1 MADKFTK
8 TEEPAGLEEDD
19 WKDVNVAKEH
29 QPEKQISNHNYRNME
44 EELTRIEEDITRLGV
59 DKTTLE
65 AEMAKVKTAAEA

>member
-8 TEEPAGLEEDD
+8 TEEPVGVGDD

-29 QPEKQISNHNYRNME
+29 QPAKQISNHNYRNME
-44 EELTRIEEDITRLGV
+44 DELARLEADITRLGV

-65 AEMAKVKTAAEA
+65 AEMVKVKTAEEA

>member
-44 EELTRIEEDITRLGV
+44 EDQAQLEKDI
-59 DKTTLE
+59 TTLE
-65 AEMAKVKTAAEA
+65 ARKTALEAEMLKVKTAAEA

>member
-19 WKDVNVAKEH
+19 WKDVPVAKEH

-44 EELTRIEEDITRLGV
+44 GDLADIERDITRLGV
-59 DKTTLE
+59 DKTTLV

>member
-44 EELTRIEEDITRLGV
+44 EDLARREEEITRLGV
-59 DKTTLE
+59 DKTALV

>member
-19 WKDVNVAKEH
+19 WKNVNVAKEH
-29 QPEKQISNHNYRNME
+29 QPEKQISNRNYRNME
-44 EELTRIEEDITRLGV
+44 EDLTRIEEDITSLGER
-59 DKTTLE
+59 KTALV

>member
-29 QPEKQISNHNYRNME
+29 QPAKQTTNHNYRHME
-44 EELTRIEEDITRLGV
+44 ETLARIEEDITRLGV
-59 DKTTLE
+59 DKTALV
-65 AEMAKVKTAAEA
+65 AEMTKVKTAAEA

>member
-8 TEEPAGLEEDD
+8 TEEPDGVGDD

-29 QPEKQISNHNYRNME
+29 QPEKQISNYNYRRME
-44 EELTRIEEDITRLGV
+44 EDLAHIDENITRLGV
-59 DKTTLE
+59 EKTVLE

>member
-29 QPEKQISNHNYRNME
+29 QPEKEISNRNYRNME
-44 EELTRIEEDITRLGV
+44 QDLTRLEGDITRLGV
-59 DKTTLE
+59 DKTALV

>member
-29 QPEKQISNHNYRNME
+29 QPAKETSNHNYRNME
-44 EELTRIEEDITRLGV
+44 DDLAIIEEDIRLLGV
-59 DKTTLE
+59 EKTALV

>member
-44 EELTRIEEDITRLGV
+44 EDLANIEENITRLGV
-59 DKTTLE
+59 DKTALE
-65 AEMAKVKTAAEA
+65 AEMLKVKTAAEA

>member
-8 TEEPAGLEEDD
+8 TEEPAGLKEDD
-19 WKDVNVAKEH
+19 WKDVDVAKEH

-44 EELTRIEEDITRLGV
+44 EDLTRIEEEIIRLGV
-59 DKTTLE
+59 DKDALE

>member
-19 WKDVNVAKEH
+19 WKDVNVEKEH
-29 QPEKQISNHNYRNME
+29 QPEKETSNRNYRNME
-44 EELTRIEEDITRLGV
+44 KDLTWINEKITSLSE
-59 DKTTLE
+59 DKTALE

>member
-8 TEEPAGLEEDD
+8 TEEPAGVGDD

-29 QPEKQISNHNYRNME
+29 QPAKQTSNLNYRRME
-44 EELTRIEEDITRLGV
+44 EDLANIEENITRLGV
-59 DKTTLE
+59 EKTTLV